1 MALSAHL
8 FLKEFSTNRWL
19 TTSGA
24 VLYALSPVAISTINA
39 GRLSTL
45 IILLLLPLLAIAARG
60 WFKIEE
66 FSWRRVFALSLLVS
80 ILFAF
85 SPLIFILGIAL
96 TGFSIYRDYIDSNS
110 GINVALFNARL
121 YRRIALTFT
130 PLLICAPWS
139 FELIINPNRFLMDS
153 GFLLQGGGPN
163 LAFLGNPGGPGS
175 LPWYLISPLTLVL
188 AISLFSSTRARFI
201 AEIGFVS
208 LLISIFFSAISFKG
222 NGTNIAT
229 QMYPGTLMVITTMTA
244 IAAAIA
250 VSDKLRERL
259 KETHV
264 NIRHISAAVMLFATA
279 TYALSS
285 TLWVVTTAGSAPL
298 QSGREIVL
306 PPFLAVEKDAK
317 TMVIRPR
324 TVGEDV
330 SLNFYLARGGDAL
343 LGDPDLAPP
352 NREQITNAVV
362 ELADGSGLTAS
373 TTFALNGIKY
383 LFLKNPTDE
392 NLVRIV
398 DGLGGFTRASSTNA
412 GIVWKIS
419 VNTGT
424 VLFTNLAGKTSVLPV
439 SQSEFE
445 ATVPEPG
452 TLTLTENY
460 AQGWRAMQEG
470 QRLNRNRSVDN
481 LPVFEVTQPGPVTFL
496 YDGSLRR
503 ALVSL
508 QTIIFITVIVLALP
522 AGRRRREIE
531 DSELA

>member
-1 MALSAHL
+1 
-8 FLKEFSTNRWL
+8 
-19 TTSGA
+19 
-24 VLYALSPVAISTINA
+24 V
-39 GRLSTL
+39 
-45 IILLLLPLLAIAARG
+45 IILLLLPLLAKAARG
-60 WFKIEE
+60 WFEIDE

-85 SPLIFILGIAL
+85 SPFIFILGIAL
-96 TGFSIYRDYIDSNS
+96 TGFSIYRDYIDSNR

-121 YRRIALTFT
+121 YRRIALIFT

-163 LAFLGNPGGPGS
+163 AAFLGNPGGPGS

-208 LLISIFFSAISFKG
+208 LLISIFFSAISLKG

-229 QMYPGTLMVITTMTA
+229 QLYPGTLMVITTLTA

-264 NIRHISAAVMLFATA
+264 NIRHISAAVLLFATA

-317 TMVIRPR
+317 TIVVRPR
-324 TVGEDV
+324 TVGDDV

-383 LFLKNPTDE
+383 LFLKNPIDE
-392 NLVRIV
+392 NLVRVV

-419 VNTGT
+419 INTGT
-424 VLFTNLAGKTSVLPV
+424 VLFTNLAGKTSVLPL

-445 ATVPEPG
+445 VTVPEPG
-452 TLTLTENY
+452 SLTLTENY
-460 AQGWRAMQEG
+460 SQGWRAMQEG

>member
-1 MALSAHL
+1 LTAHH

-24 VLYALSPVAISTINA
+24 ALYAISPVAISTINS

-45 IILLLLPLLAIAARG
+45 IVLLLLPLLAIAARG
-60 WFKIEE
+60 WFEIEE

-80 ILFAF
+80 VIFAF
-85 SPLIFILGIAL
+85 SPIIFILGIAL
-96 TGFSIYRDYIDSNS
+96 TGFSIYRDYMDSNS
-110 GINVALFNARL
+110 GINIALFNARL
-121 YRRIALTFT
+121 YRRLALTFT
-130 PLLICAPWS
+130 PFLICAPWS
-139 FELIINPNRFLMDS
+139 FELIFNPNRFLLDS

-163 LAFLGNPGGPGS
+163 FALLGNPGGPGS
-175 LPWYLISPLTLVL
+175 LPWYLISPITLVL
-188 AISLFSSTRARFI
+188 AISLFSTTRARFI
-201 AEIGFVS
+201 AEIGFAS
-208 LLISIFFSAISFKG
+208 LLISIAFSAISITG
-222 NGTNIAT
+222 NGTSISTNP
-229 QMYPGTLMVITTMTA
+229 YSGTLLVITTLTA
-244 IAAAIA
+244 IAAGIA

-259 KETHV
+259 KATHV
-264 NIRHISAAVMLFATA
+264 NFRHISAAILLFATA

-285 TLWVVTTAGSAPL
+285 TLWIATTAGSAPL

-330 SLNFYLARGGDAL
+330 SLNFYLARGGDAT
-343 LGDPDLAPP
+343 LGDPDIAPP
-352 NREQITNAVV
+352 NREQITNAVL
-362 ELADGSGLTAS
+362 ELADGSGLTS
-373 TTFALNGIKY
+373 SSTFALNGIKY

-392 NLVRIV
+392 NLVRII
-398 DGLGGFTRASSTNA
+398 DGLGGFTRVSSTNA

-424 VLFTNLAGKTSVLPV
+424 VLFTNLAGKSTVLPV
-439 SQSEFE
+439 SQTEFE
-445 ATVPEPG
+445 VTVPEAG

-481 LPVFEVTQPGPVTFL
+481 LPVFEVLQPGPVTFL

-503 ALVSL
+503 ALISL
-508 QTIIFITVIVLALP
+508 EVIIFITVVVLALP